1 MNNAPRRGTRMVRVT
16 PRPDPRILNF
26 NDVGA
31 LSKEA
36 FYQEIK
42 NSYRQMYRQNITNQQ
57 IRNMNNPE
65 LFLGGRNGLLG
76 RPLEARE
83 LEWLGRQGVMSPPR
97 KPRQMSPGALKRMRD
112 KYGSPSPQRP
122 AKRVESNGPMFIS
135 SNFLPTTNSKIQNK
149 VFLLTDINNTNK
161 VRYVYDKKS
170 LIALNQKVSPFTQ
183 IKFNS
188 EHIKPYENKNK
199 ILNRMKNLR
208 EKSWNREF
216 FREKVLDDFA
226 KNKIRAY
233 HDAFFYIFPTKAVL
247 TAYMGFPKN
256 FNWPLENMKSLGQF
270 TLKDIKYMKK
280 LKEIID
286 TETRRDFKNLYQ
298 NRLSLLISN
307 KYGYTRTSFKTFLRA
322 FPHDLKK
329 IPRNVLNLLTNI

>member
-1 MNNAPRRGTRMVRVT
+1 MNNAPRRGTRPVRMT
-16 PRPDPRILNF
+16 PRPDPRILNL

-31 LSKEA
+31 LSKNA

-42 NSYRQMYRQNITNQQ
+42 NAYRQLYRQNITNQQ

-76 RPLEARE
+76 RSLEPRE
-83 LEWLGRQGVMSPPR
+83 LEWLGRQAVMSPPR

-112 KYGSPSPQRP
+112 AYGTPSPQRP
-122 AKRVESNGPMFIS
+122 SKKPESNGPMFMS
-135 SNFLPTTNSKIQNK
+135 STFLPTTHNKIQNK

-170 LIALNQKVSPFTQ
+170 LNALNQKVSPFTR

-188 EHIKPYENKNK
+188 EHIKSYENKNK
-199 ILNRMKNLR
+199 ILNRMKQLR
-208 EKSWNREF
+208 EKSWNKEF

-233 HDAFFYIFPTKAVL
+233 HDAFFQFFPTKASL
-247 TAYMGFPKN
+247 MKYTGFPKN
-256 FNWPLENMKSLGQF
+256 FDWPLENMKSLGQF
-270 TLKDIKYMKK
+270 SLKDMRYMKK
-280 LKEIID
+280 LKDMID
-286 TETRRDFKNLYQ
+286 AETRRDFKNLYQ
-298 NRLSLLISN
+298 NRLSLLVSN

-322 FPHDLKK
+322 FPHDLKT
-329 IPRNVLNLLTNI
+329 IPRNVINVLTNI